1 MSEKISIKSNE
12 VSIAASDNKIELN
25 ANTFIHLSSNEST
38 KIETKLE
45 DRKTNIWLASP
56 QIKLGV
62 ESSTKK
68 YEPVVKGDSLDTEL
82 LEILELI
89 LSSFEF
95 PGAFMTPVGPTMT
108 ANPALITSIK
118 SKIEIYKKKVK
129 KWKSNISQVV

>member
-38 KIETKLE
+38 KIETKLQ
-45 DRKTNIWLASP
+45 DRQTNIWLASP

-68 YEPVVKGDSLDTEL
+68 YEPVVKGDSLDAEL

-89 LSSFEF
+89 YQSFLF
-95 PGAFMTPVGPTMT
+95 PGAFNTPAGPTVV
-108 ANPALITSIK
+108 NPALLNTIK
-118 SKIEIYKKKVK
+118 SKIEVYRKKDK

>member
-38 KIETKLE
+38 KIETKLQ
-45 DRKTNIWLASP
+45 DRETNIWLASP

-62 ESSTKK
+62 ESPTKK
-68 YEPVVKGDSLDTEL
+68 YEPVVKGDSLDKEL

-89 LSSFEF
+89 LSSFQY
-95 PGAFMTPVGPTMT
+95 PGAFTTPAGP
-108 ANPALITSIK
+108 AIVNPTLISLLK
-118 SKIEIYKKKVK
+118 GQIETYKKKDK